1 MKIIVCIKQV
11 PDPTSSS
18 SGTTVDT
25 EAKRVIMPQGTPPV
39 INPYDENALEAA
51 LMIKDTLG
59 AEITVI
65 SAGKNLAKPVLRKT
79 LAAGADNLILLNDAE
94 FEKLDSYATAHVL
107 AAAIK
112 ETGEYDL
119 ILCGRQA
126 SDTDA
131 GQVGS
136 GIAEILKIPGITA
149 ACRVEPGDGKVMV
162 ERVVSD
168 GTEEVEAPLPALV
181 TVSSELGELRY
192 PAVKAVMA
200 AQKVP
205 VTVRKAQELGVDISQ
220 LKRPNMVSL
229 SAPPGRK
236 AECQFIEAETPEEA
250 GADLALK
257 MKDAQ
262 LL

>member
-39 INPYDENALEAA
+39 INPYDDNALEAA

-149 ACRVEPGDGKVMV
+149 ACKVEPGDGKVRV
-162 ERVVSD
+162 DRVVSD
-168 GTEEVEAPLPALV
+168 GTEKVEAPLPALV
-181 TVSSELGELRY
+181 TVSSELG
-192 PAVKAVMA
+192 
-200 AQKVP
+200 
-205 VTVRKAQELGVDISQ
+205 
-220 LKRPNMVSL
+220 
-229 SAPPGRK
+229 
-236 AECQFIEAETPEEA
+236 
-250 GADLALK
+250 
-257 MKDAQ
+257 
-262 LL
+262 